1 MTPRMP
7 PAGTAGA
14 LRAML
19 STGLLPESSA
29 VDGVS
34 PGTSGRNGEVLI
46 PKG

>member
-7 PAGTAGA
+7 PARTAGV

-34 PGTSGRNGEVLI
+34 PGTGGRNGEVLI